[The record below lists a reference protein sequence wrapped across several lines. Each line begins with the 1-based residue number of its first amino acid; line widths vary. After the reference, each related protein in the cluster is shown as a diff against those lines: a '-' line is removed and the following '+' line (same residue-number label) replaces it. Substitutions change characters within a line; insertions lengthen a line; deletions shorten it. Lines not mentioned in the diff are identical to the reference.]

1 MHPSFFSPLVN
12 SMRETTRTVLAPGGT
27 VEFRPSPPIWY
38 APGVAL
44 RDNGDCFDP
53 DMVLYAYLIES

>member
-1 MHPSFFSPLVN
+1 
-12 SMRETTRTVLAPGGT
+12 MRETTRTVLAPGGT